1 MLQHSPILTPVIIL
15 IFWTFV
21 MLVWM
26 ALVRLPMI
34 AKLKL
39 KPEAGER
46 TSELA
51 LKLPAK
57 TQWKADNY
65 NHLLEQPTIFY
76 ATALLLALVGGGEGL
91 NLILVWCYVGGRV
104 LHSLVQATINKVM
117 LRFTIFLLTSIALLI
132 MAINAAMIILM

>member
-15 IFWTFV
+15 ILWTFV
-21 MLVWM
+21 MLFWM

-65 NHLLEQPTIFY
+65 NHLLEQPT
-76 ATALLLALVGGGEGL
+76 LVGGGEGL
-91 NLILVWCYVGGRV
+91 NLILAWCYVGGRV